1 MADKT
6 GTTEVTL
13 ADIAGMVGSIAQGT
27 QALAKR
33 LDTLE
38 ATQASTSVA
47 VATATKTPKA
57 KPETKVEYD
66 SVEVVIMRNGK
77 AVKRYDWGFESER
90 ENTNRHMGGAK
101 GTPAVG
107 YVYLN
112 RASFKKVAKS

>member
-6 GTTEVTL
+6 GTVTL
-13 ADIAGMVGSIAQGT
+13 EDIAGMIGSIAKRVD
-27 QALAKR
+27 ALESTPATVPVAAK
-33 LDTLE
+33 E
-38 ATQASTSVA
+38 
-47 VATATKTPKA
+47 KPA
-57 KPETKVEYD
+57 KPKPEAKVEYD